1 MNQTGLIYR
10 FLAIAALVALV
21 IGCAVKSETLNSMI
35 NAAEALQAKDYSRF
49 ADYVD
54 VEAIIGQAVDLTFDE
69 MQKHAKKKYAGL
81 LGNVADLA
89 KPFAVTQTKKQFEK
103 MVENGE
109 ILKAAPGISR
119 LPSSEVLLNL
129 VQLFGVPKTDDK
141 NYKILDVKQTND
153 KERLKIN
160 VRLKAGDPWLPL
172 DLESVKAGDHYRI
185 TRIVNLDQVYKQLL
199 KNLPH

>member
-1 MNQTGLIYR
+1 MKNTGWICR

-21 IGCAVKSETLNSMI
+21 IGCAVKSETLNAMI
-35 NAAEALQAKDYSRF
+35 NAAEALQAKDFSRF
-49 ADYVD
+49 NEYVD
-54 VEAIIGQAVDLTFDE
+54 VEAVIGQAVDLTFEE

-103 MVENGE
+103 MVESGE
-109 ILKAAPGISR
+109 ILKAAPGLGR

-141 NYKILDVKQTND
+141 NYKIIDVKQTND

-160 VRLKAGDPWLPL
+160 VRMKASDPWMPL
-172 DLESVKAGDHYRI
+172 DLESEKSGDHYRI
-185 TRIVNLDQVYKQLL
+185 TRIVNLEQVYKQLL